1 MPEVAL
7 RPLPPLPTPEARVRP
22 ATARRRAP
30 WMGARDGPG
39 ARGGVGTGDAS
50 HVSVEDCGKLC

>member
-7 RPLPPLPTPEARVRP
+7 RPLPPLPTPEVRVRP

-39 ARGGVGTGDAS
+39 ARERGGWGRVTP
-50 HVSVEDCGKLC
+50 HTCR

>member
-39 ARGGVGTGDAS
+39 ARGGVGTGTP
-50 HVSVEDCGKLC
+50 HTCR